1 MSDNIHYLEERFK
14 NAEKFLPHPDRHGGS
29 GGGGGGTGGGD
40 FMEKRIES
48 IEKSLPEIKER
59 LARVE
64 TKIDSIKKHMVTK
77 ADLLEETGGLNQ
89 AIANFRTDIQSLET
103 RLLKWF
109 VGTAA
114 ALSAVAFGV
123 ARLIH

>member
-14 NAEKFLPHPDRHGGS
+14 NAEKFLPHPEKH
-29 GGGGGGTGGGD
+29 GGGGGTGGGD
-40 FMEKRIES
+40 QMEKRIEA

-64 TKIDSIKKHMVTK
+64 TKIDSIEKHMVTK
-77 ADLLEETGGLNQ
+77 ANLLEETGGLNQ
-89 AIANFRTDIQSLET
+89 AIGNFRTDIQSLET

-114 ALSAVAFGV
+114 TLSAVAFGV